1 MNHEGVAKEVIAN
14 IGGKENVNNAWH
26 CMTRLRFNLKDKDK
40 VNDEQLN
47 KIPGIVG
54 VTYQSDQLQIIIGTH
69 VSDYFTP
76 LSKLLGLE
84 NSENT
89 QQEKGEKK
97 GLISLFMDTVSGVF
111 GPIVPAI
118 AGAGMIKGLMA
129 GLVALNLISDK
140 TPTFQVI
147 DMLASGVFTF
157 LPFFVAASAAKI
169 FKTNQYLAIAIAAT
183 IQFPTMTAAAEAGDL
198 SQFLLFG
205 FLPVPVFNYAGTVI
219 PIIFAVLALSYIQ
232 RGVDRCLPKT
242 LRTVFT
248 PTFSLF
254 IAGLLTLVVIGPIGI
269 HLGNLLAAGVS
280 WLFTIS
286 PILAG
291 VIVGAIRPIAILTGL
306 HHAMTPIA
314 LQNFANQG
322 YDMLMPMM
330 FMANMAIAGATAAI
344 YTKVVSKEEKSIVV
358 SSALSGLLGITEP
371 ALFGVLTK
379 YKKAFIAATIGSSVA
394 SAFIS
399 FFGVRIYGYILSS
412 IFSLPAYIGQYF
424 IFAVLGILISI
435 ILSFALTYMMVPKP
449 KQEEDSQEKGSQE
462 KEMADEVA
470 LHSVTT
476 GVGLPLEDVADQV
489 FSTKLI
495 GDGYAMKSN
504 TGEIYSPVSGTVTTV
519 FPTKHAIG
527 ISTENG
533 IEILVHMGIDTVSLD
548 GQGFDIFVKE
558 GEHVTPQR
566 KIAHMDLAALEHA
579 KKDPTIVVVITNMD
593 KIARFSD
600 EKPLEGNQ
608 QPETILKKAILSS
621 RP

>member
-1 MNHEGVAKEVIAN
+1 MKHEDVAKEIIAN
-14 IGGKENVNNAWH
+14 IGGKENINNAWH

-40 VNDEQLN
+40 INYDKLN
-47 KIPGIVG
+47 LNPAIVG
-54 VTYQSDQLQIIIGTH
+54 VKYQSDQLQIVIGTN
-69 VSDYFTP
+69 VAEYFTP

-84 NSENT
+84 HNEDHK
-89 QQEKGEKK
+89 QDKGEKK
-97 GLISLFMDTVSGVF
+97 GIVSLFMDTVSGVF

-129 GLVALNLISDK
+129 GLVALNIISNK
-140 TPTFQVI
+140 TPTFKVI

-183 IQFPTMTAAAEAGDL
+183 IQFPTMTAAVEAGDI

-219 PIIFAVLALSYIQ
+219 PIIFAVLALSYIY
-232 RGVDRCLPKT
+232 RGVDKVLPKT

-254 IAGLLTLVVIGPIGI
+254 LAGLLTLVVIGPIGI
-269 HLGNLLAAGVS
+269 HLGNLLADGVS

-306 HHAMTPIA
+306 HHAMPPIA

-330 FMANMAIAGATAAI
+330 FMANMAITGATAAI
-344 YTKVVSKEEKSIVV
+344 YTKVVSKAEKSIVV
-358 SSALSGLLGITEP
+358 SSAVSGLLGITEP

-424 IFAVLGILISI
+424 IFAVLGILISLT
-435 ILSFALTYMMVPKP
+435 LSFVLAYMMVPKP
-449 KQEEDSQEKGSQE
+449 KQVED
-462 KEMADEVA
+462 KEAFEGQVE
-470 LHSVTT
+470 LRSVTD
-476 GVGLPLEDVADQV
+476 GVYLPLEDVADEV
-489 FSTKLI
+489 FSTKLV

-504 TGEIYSPVSGTVTTV
+504 TGDVYSPVSGTITTV
-519 FPTKHAIG
+519 FPTKHAVG
-527 ISTENG
+527 ITTENG
-533 IEILVHMGIDTVSLD
+533 IEILIHMGIDTVSLN
-548 GQGFDIFVKE
+548 GQGFDVFVKE
-558 GEHVTPQR
+558 GESVTP
-566 KIAHMDLAALEHA
+566 KTKLAHMNLKALEHT
-579 KKDPTIVVVITNMD
+579 KKDPTIIVVITNMD
-593 KIARFSD
+593 KVARISSQD
-600 EKPLEGNQ
+600 PLQGNQ
-608 QPETILKKAILSS
+608 QPGTIFKKAILAIE
-621 RP
+621 